1 MNKKVLISL
10 ILVIVWMGVIFY
22 FSSMESAESQGKSV
36 GIVKDVIHEVDNI
49 TKASEETI
57 KKHESIE
64 FLENANYYFR
74 RCSHAFVYFVLSILV
89 VNFLLQLHKYPLL
102 KCNILSII
110 FCFLYACTDEFH
122 QTLVKGRTGQFLDTL
137 VDSLGAVLGSL
148 IISFVY
154 KLIMKNKKNSQKM
167 SKIWKNNV

>member
-36 GIVKDVIHEVDNI
+36 GIVKDVIHEVDKI
-49 TKASEETI
+49 TNASEETI

-64 FLENANYYFR
+64 FLESANYYFR

-89 VNFLLQLHKYPLL
+89 VNFLLQLHKYSLL

-122 QTLVKGRTGQFLDTL
+122 QTFVNGRTGQFLDTL

-154 KLIMKNKKNSQKM
+154 KLIMKNKNNSQKM
-167 SKIWKNNV
+167 SKI